1 MSLVLCRSG
10 GCETSLVLRRGG
22 LILALAAAV
31 AGGCAIDRIEWE
43 SSGFAVDAA
52 AHVLRE
58 EHHVRRPVVECIKR
72 EVGGAVWECRA
83 RAAEARFSCEV
94 HAGPHEKVHEVE
106 CEREDGEQSAPEE

>member
-1 MSLVLCRSG
+1 M
-10 GCETSLVLRRGG
+10 VLRRGG
-22 LILALAAAV
+22 LIVALAAAI

-43 SSGFAVDAA
+43 STGFAVDAA

-83 RAAEARFSCEV
+83 HSGETRFSCEV
-94 HAGPHEKVHEVE
+94 HAGPREKVHEVE
-106 CEREDGEQSAPEE
+106 CEREGEEQSEPEA